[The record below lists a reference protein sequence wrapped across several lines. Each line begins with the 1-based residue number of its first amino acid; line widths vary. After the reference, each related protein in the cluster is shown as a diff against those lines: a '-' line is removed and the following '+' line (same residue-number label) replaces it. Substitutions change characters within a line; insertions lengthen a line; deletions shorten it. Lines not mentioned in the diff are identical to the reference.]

1 MLFQNEYIIKI
12 QRKSF
17 KTFSLKNTHTIS
29 TSIQPALIGI
39 FTIEYQRQ
47 VMELKNDCPSQL
59 QFNLQE
65 NNLQAGQLI
74 CPCVF
79 SKAIHIL
86 LQNPVHYWRDSLQS
100 QWQKVR
106 QVQF

>member
-1 MLFQNEYIIKI
+1 MHKYTACIDW
-12 QRKSF
+12 
-17 KTFSLKNTHTIS
+17 H
-29 TSIQPALIGI
+29 I

-65 NNLQAGQLI
+65 YNLQAGQLI
-74 CPCVF
+74 CPRVF

-86 LQNPVHYWRDSLQS
+86 LQHPVHYWRDSLQS
-100 QWQKVR
+100 QWKNVR